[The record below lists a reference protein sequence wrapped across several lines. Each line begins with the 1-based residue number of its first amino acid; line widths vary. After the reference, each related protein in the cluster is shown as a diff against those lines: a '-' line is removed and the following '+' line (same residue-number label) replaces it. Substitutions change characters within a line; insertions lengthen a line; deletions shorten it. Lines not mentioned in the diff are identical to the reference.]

1 MQKLGYSLRLAA
13 LILLVTNSVATAQVP
28 SMALAQARNPQPP
41 IDATAESCAE
51 YRSALYQQIQAIY
64 KRSSECMR
72 KGPSWSSYA
81 GSEEDRRPWCTPGPP
96 PRLSAQ
102 VTAYPDCAIE
112 QEALCEAY
120 EAQYTQVPA
129 CFSKVSQSK
138 QAKERQLAIA
148 NDMIETHKRF
158 KRAESIVW
166 NPEVFLREV
175 VLPRLPSHVKAKLD
189 MYENMAGNEAV
200 RFNALKPL
208 PATVDLTTFEMPREL
223 SKKGTG
229 MMQEL
234 YDYLFGGT
242 VGNKKLRSG
251 NPVIAAIQGDAAS
264 KIKAVQ
270 SSMLGEMEQ
279 ATNLMDSFISPS
291 TSYTRP
297 ASAVAPHQR
306 SAVSKGRLSREH
318 PDCSLLD
325 GSGRTDLVN
334 REPELYE
341 RLVELCN

>member
-1 MQKLGYSLRLAA
+1 MPRFSVA
-13 LILLVTNSVATAQVP
+13 LIAVASIILLYQQ
-28 SMALAQARNPQPP
+28 MALAQERNPQPP
-41 IDATAESCAE
+41 INATAESCAE

-72 KGPSWSSYA
+72 KGTSWSSWG
-81 GSEEDRRPWCTPGPP
+81 GSEEDRRPLCTPGPP

-138 QAKERQLAIA
+138 LAKERQLAIA

-158 KRAESIVW
+158 KRAETIVSQ
-166 NPEVFLREV
+166 PEVFLREV
-175 VLPRLPSHVKAKLD
+175 VLPRLPSHVKSKLD
-189 MYENMAGNEAV
+189 MYENMSGNEAV

-208 PATVDLTTFEMPREL
+208 SATVDLTTFGLPREL

-234 YDYLFGGT
+234 YDYLFSGT
-242 VGNKKLRSG
+242 GGNKKLRSG
-251 NPVIAAIQGDAAS
+251 NPLIAAIQGDAAS
-264 KIKAVQ
+264 KIKAVH
-270 SSMLGEMEQ
+270 SSMLGEMEH

-297 ASAVAPHQR
+297 APAVAPRQR
-306 SAVSKGRLSREH
+306 SAVSKGSLSREH

-325 GSGRTDLVN
+325 GAGRTDLVN

>member
-1 MQKLGYSLRLAA
+1 MQELVYSLRIAA

-41 IDATAESCAE
+41 IHATAESCAQF
-51 YRSALYQQIQAIY
+51 RSALAQQIQAIY

-72 KGPSWSSYA
+72 KGPSWSTYL
-81 GSEEDRRPWCTPGPP
+81 GSEADRRPSCKPGPP
-96 PRLSAQ
+96 PILRGEIS
-102 VTAYPDCAIE
+102 AYPDCASE
-112 QEALCEAY
+112 EEVLCDAY

-129 CFSKVSQSK
+129 CFEQVRQSNSA
-138 QAKERQLAIA
+138 QERQLALA
-148 NDMIETHKRF
+148 NNMVDAHRRF
-158 KRAESIVW
+158 KRAEGIIS

-189 MYENMAGNEAV
+189 MYENIAGNESV
-200 RFNALKPL
+200 QFNALKPL
-208 PATVDLTTFEMPREL
+208 PATVDITTFGVPREL

-234 YDYLFGGT
+234 YDYLFSGT
-242 VGNKKLRSG
+242 VGNKNLRSG
-251 NPVIAAIQGDAAS
+251 NPLIAAIQGDAAN
-264 KIKAVQ
+264 KIKAVHN
-270 SSMLGEMEQ
+270 SMMGEMERVS
-279 ATNLMDSFISPS
+279 NLMDSFISPS
-291 TSYTRP
+291 TSNTRP
-297 ASAVAPHQR
+297 ASTVAPHQR

-341 RLVELCN
+341 RLVEICN

>member
-1 MQKLGYSLRLAA
+1 MQELGYSLRIAA
-13 LILLVTNSVATAQVP
+13 LILLVTNSVATAQVS
-28 SMALAQARNPQPP
+28 SMALAQTRTPQAP
-41 IDATAESCAE
+41 IDATAESCAQ
-51 YRSALYQQIQAIY
+51 YRSALLQQIQAIY
-64 KRSSECMR
+64 KRTSACMQ
-72 KGPSWSSYA
+72 KGTSWSSWG
-81 GSEEDRRPWCTPGPP
+81 GSEQDRRPWCTPGPP
-96 PRLSAQ
+96 SRLSAQ

-112 QEALCEAY
+112 EEALCEAY
-120 EAQYTQVPA
+120 EAQDLQVPA

-138 QAKERQLAIA
+138 LAKERQLALA
-148 NDMIETHKRF
+148 NDVFDTHRRF

-166 NPEVFLREV
+166 NPEVFFREV

-189 MYENMAGNEAV
+189 MYEDMAGNEAV

-208 PATVDLTTFEMPREL
+208 PATVDLTTFGMPRDL

-234 YDYLFGGT
+234 YDYLFSGT
-242 VGNKKLRSG
+242 VGNQKLRSS
-251 NPVIAAIQGDAAS
+251 NPLIAAIQGDAAG
-264 KIKAVQ
+264 KIKAVH

-279 ATNLMDSFISPS
+279 ATNLMDTFISPS
-291 TSYTRP
+291 TSHTRP
-297 ASAVAPHQR
+297 ISAVAPHQR
-306 SAVSKGRLSREH
+306 SAVSNGRLSREH